1 MKVKRRRK
9 MWIALIIIGVIG
21 VGLGG
26 VLLFTAPARN
36 ELKNLPIAAMDFSIL
51 HDGTYV
57 GEYDGGKSPMRAA
70 TVEVTVASGKVIDI
84 KVLKSDALDKDG
96 KPVELT
102 KGLTV
107 GDLFDS
113 VIREQSLQVDTIS
126 GATLTSKAHLKA
138 VEMALEQAE

>member
-1 MKVKRRRK
+1 

-57 GEYDGGKSPMRAA
+57 GEYDGGKSPM
-70 TVEVTVASGKVIDI
+70 TVSYTH
-84 KVLKSDALDKDG
+84 LDVYKRQ
-96 KPVELT
+96 KME
-102 KGLTV
+102 
-107 GDLFDS
+107 
-113 VIREQSLQVDTIS
+113 REKKRLR
-126 GATLTSKAHLKA
+126 KKK
-138 VEMALEQAE
+138 MKR